1 MKNLETSTRLLPQTY
16 QNDIQRAVQIL
27 KEAGCNE
34 IFLFGSLVSG
44 RHQIG
49 SDIDLAVAGCPSGK
63 FFSLLGQLMLE
74 LEHPVDLVS
83 LDSQSE
89 LAEHL
94 RQTGELIKID

>member
-1 MKNLETSTRLLPQTY
+1 METSTLLVPQTY
-16 QNDIQRAVQIL
+16 QHDIQHAVQVL
-27 KEAGCNE
+27 KEAGCKE
-34 IFLFGSLVSG
+34 IFLFGSLVKG
-44 RHQIG
+44 HCQVG

-94 RQTGELIKID
+94 RQTGELVKID